1 VLLRPS
7 PRLAWTL
14 PALLA
19 CLVSP
24 VIAQGTADQAR
35 LTIGV
40 GLMHTS
46 GGGTVWAIPAQPIS
60 VDAGASDTLAL
71 ARNLNSSF
79 GFVFSA
85 AYAPGRYLGFAAD
98 VLVTRLG
105 SGDRCRI
112 VRTRGAT
119 FTEDLCGSL
128 DNTEYSSSTS
138 ILAAGVILRPGFRGP
153 IQPYARLM
161 GGFGVIQQ
169 SLIQTAGF
177 VRSANGVAD
186 AVIYRDDSG
195 TLLSPYYAVVI
206 GATAAAGTGWQF
218 RWDLRD
224 SFIALPGITGAT
236 ARQGLTPRTTMRG
249 HHLFSFT
256 VGVDIV
262 LERKRGQRY

>member
-1 VLLRPS
+1 VPLGPL
-7 PRLAWTL
+7 PRLACTL
-14 PALLA
+14 PGLLA
-19 CLVSP
+19 CLASP
-24 VIAQGTADQAR
+24 LMAQGTADQAR

-46 GGGTVWAIPAQPIS
+46 GGGTVWAVPAQPIS
-60 VDAGASDTLAL
+60 VDAGADDTLAL
-71 ARNLNSSF
+71 ARNLSSSF

-85 AYAPGRYLGFAAD
+85 TYAPGRYLGFAAD

-112 VRTRGAT
+112 VRTRGAA

-138 ILAAGVILRPGFRGP
+138 ILAAGVILRPGFQGP

-177 VRSANGVAD
+177 VRSDNGVAD
-186 AVIYRDDSG
+186 AVIYR
-195 TLLSPYYAVVI
+195 SPYYAVVI

-218 RWDLRD
+218 RWDLRH
-224 SFIALPGITGAT
+224 SYLALPGITSAT
-236 ARQGLTPRTTMRG
+236 TRQGLTPRTAMRG
-249 HHLFSFT
+249 HHLFSFS

-262 LERKRGQRY
+262 LERKRGRRY